1 MDLQEMNVS
10 TEILMLGQID
20 ALKQQNKSLQKENLI
35 LREMLFDEMIQKVKA
50 GQKAKKII
58 EELKS

>member
-1 MDLQEMNVS
+1 MNIS

-35 LREMLFDEMIQKVKA
+35 LREMLFDEMTKKSKQDKRQKK
-50 GQKAKKII
+50 
-58 EELKS
+58 

>member
-1 MDLQEMNVS
+1 MTNLSN
-10 TEILMLGQID
+10 EILMLSQIEE
-20 ALKQQNKSLQKENLI
+20 LKKQNKSLQKENLI
-35 LREMLFDEMIQKVKA
+35 LREMLFDEMTQKVKA

>member
-1 MDLQEMNVS
+1 MNIS
-10 TEILMLGQID
+10 TEILMLEQIEE
-20 ALKQQNKSLQKENLI
+20 LKKQNKSLQKENLI
-35 LREMLFDEMIQKVKA
+35 LREMLFDEMTQKVKA

>member
-1 MDLQEMNVS
+1 MTNLSN
-10 TEILMLGQID
+10 EILMLSQIEE
-20 ALKQQNKSLQKENLI
+20 LKKQNKSLQKENLI
-35 LREMLFDEMIQKVKA
+35 LKEMLFDEMTQRVKA

>member
-1 MDLQEMNVS
+1 MTNLSN
-10 TEILMLGQID
+10 EILMLSQIEE
-20 ALKQQNKSLQKENLI
+20 LKKQNKSLQKENLI
-35 LREMLFDEMIQKVKA
+35 LKEMLFDEMTQKVKA